1 MLKRAT
7 AVALVLLV
15 PIATGT
21 VALAQAPRVA
31 AAHKKPKPK
40 PVPSVTLN
48 GAGASSI
55 EPFFSPVFY
64 QYHQSHSKVTVNY
77 DPCLVGQ
84 GHRQLWRFGNP
95 DAG

>member
-7 AVALVLLV
+7 AVALALLV
-15 PIATGT
+15 PIASGTFASGT
-21 VALAQAPRVA
+21 VASAQATKVA
-31 AAHKKPKPK
+31 AGHKKPKPKPKPK

-64 QYHQSHSKVTVNY
+64 RVPPVSPEGH
-77 DPCLVGQ
+77 GQ
-84 GHRQLWRFGNP
+84 LRPGR
-95 DAG
+95 